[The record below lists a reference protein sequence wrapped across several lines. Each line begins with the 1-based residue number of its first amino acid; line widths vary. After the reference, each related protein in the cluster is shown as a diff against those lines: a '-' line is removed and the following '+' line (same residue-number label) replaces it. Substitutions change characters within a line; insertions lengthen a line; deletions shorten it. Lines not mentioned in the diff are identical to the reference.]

1 MHRLRRRT
9 VCNGLDWMYRLA
21 DAPPLRC
28 AVIGAGRMGMVHGHL
43 LQVYPGTELVGF
55 ADPQRGA
62 HERLASQG
70 LRAPVF
76 AGIPEL
82 MATAQP
88 DAVFICTPTH
98 THLA

>member
-1 MHRLRRRT
+1 
-9 VCNGLDWMYRLA
+9 
-21 DAPPLRC
+21 
-28 AVIGAGRMGMVHGHL
+28 MGMVHGHL

-76 AGIPEL
+76 TGIPEL
-82 MATAQP
+82 LAAIRR
-88 DAVFICTPTH
+88 DAPGAVYTISDVKSVYEGPSRN
-98 THLA
+98 LQQRGGAGLDWMLSKRR